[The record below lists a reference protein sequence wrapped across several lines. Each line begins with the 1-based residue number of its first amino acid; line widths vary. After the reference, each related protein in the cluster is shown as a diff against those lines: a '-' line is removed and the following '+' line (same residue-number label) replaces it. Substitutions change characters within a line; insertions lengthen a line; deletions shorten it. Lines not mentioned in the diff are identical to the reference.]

1 MTVKILYIQPAETFG
16 DKRFLT
22 ESFLRISNY
31 LNSKKDELKC
41 EVKESYL
48 DLRFEDLP
56 EYCPENLTEF
66 RSALK
71 TLISDLYEE
80 FSFNVAAICCYTS
93 FTYISSIEV
102 SWMIKKINPSCKIIV
117 GGYHPSVLPNSF
129 FPENIP
135 SYFGEYHLQEATPI
149 DFIIIDEAEIP
160 FFKFIVSFVNGKT
173 KARKNL
179 KEKPEI
185 LKREIMENLDDL
197 ALIDLSLFMKYK
209 DAINKLEEFYISFNR
224 GCLYRC
230 KFCSSSS
237 SSPMESYRRLR
248 HKSVDKC
255 IAEIKRIINT
265 KWLKIKKLMIND
277 PILFPKRSLKNEFFR
292 RLEKISNIQKIPF
305 RIYVHDRMELCT
317 MKDLEYYKKL
327 NIIPGFGLET
337 GSPTLLCRLGKFL
350 GKNNNLQKAKEY
362 LELAEDFIKRANEL
376 DTPII
381 FLCMGAAPGMDEK
394 TMKETTEF
402 FFGKRFSGK
411 SLVEKFKVNL
421 QIQKYAILPGNDFY
435 NNGEKTLGAKYYY
448 KHWYR
453 IFDSEQAFYS
463 TIIKPSKDL
472 NFPQAMDFLI
482 NFLGKLYKAQM
493 KLKNPFYNLSEYFFH
508 RKMYERF
515 LVIYNTKV
523 TEQEKEKQL
532 IDYAYISLTTIICF
546 IGIILNT
553 ILFGGFFICFF

>member
-1 MTVKILYIQPAETFG
+1 M
-16 DKRFLT
+16 
-22 ESFLRISNY
+22 RISNY
-31 LNSKKDELKC
+31 LNSKKDELIC

-135 SYFGEYHLQEATPI
+135 SYFGDFYFHEATPI

-160 FFKFIVSFVNGKT
+160 FFKLIVSFVNGKT

-185 LKREIMENLDDL
+185 LRREIMENLDDL
-197 ALIDLSLFMKYK
+197 ELIDLTLFMKYK
-209 DAINKLEEFYISFNR
+209 DVINRLGEFYISFNR

-237 SSPMESYRRLR
+237 SSPMDSYRKLR
-248 HKSVDKC
+248 YKSVDKC
-255 IAEIKRIINT
+255 IAEIKRIIDT

-277 PILFPKRSLKNEFFR
+277 AIIFIQRSQKEQFLKE
-292 RLEKISNIQKIPF
+292 LEKINKESKLPF
-305 RIYVHDRMELCT
+305 RIYLHDRLELCT
-317 MKDLEYYKKL
+317 TQDLEKYKKL

-337 GSPTLLCRLGKFL
+337 GSPRLLCRLGKFL
-350 GKNNNLQKAKEY
+350 GKNNNLNNAINY
-362 LELAEDFIKRANEL
+362 LKRAESFIKKANDL
-376 DTPII
+376 DTPIV

-394 TMKETTEF
+394 TMKETT
-402 FFGKRFSGK
+402 
-411 SLVEKFKVNL
+411 
-421 QIQKYAILPGNDFY
+421 
-435 NNGEKTLGAKYYY
+435 
-448 KHWYR
+448 
-453 IFDSEQAFYS
+453 
-463 TIIKPSKDL
+463 
-472 NFPQAMDFLI
+472 
-482 NFLGKLYKAQM
+482 
-493 KLKNPFYNLSEYFFH
+493 
-508 RKMYERF
+508 
-515 LVIYNTKV
+515 
-523 TEQEKEKQL
+523 
-532 IDYAYISLTTIICF
+532 
-546 IGIILNT
+546 
-553 ILFGGFFICFF
+553 